1 MEELFTFLNRENDC
15 NLRKKSEAPLAG
27 PDRGWS
33 LHPSDRFDYMDTV
46 YSETDTTSS
55 KVSEHLRMQH
65 AMADLFDDSSTF
77 VTSCKRGMRMAGTR
91 FHMRPSP
98 LAHKRA

>member
-1 MEELFTFLNRENDC
+1 MIAIC
-15 NLRKKSEAPLAG
+15 GKSQKPPWLA
-27 PDRGWS
+27 
-33 LHPSDRFDYMDTV
+33 LTV
-46 YSETDTTSS
+46 AGASIHQIDSIIWIQYTETDTTSS

-65 AMADLFDDSSTF
+65 AMAVLFDDSSTF